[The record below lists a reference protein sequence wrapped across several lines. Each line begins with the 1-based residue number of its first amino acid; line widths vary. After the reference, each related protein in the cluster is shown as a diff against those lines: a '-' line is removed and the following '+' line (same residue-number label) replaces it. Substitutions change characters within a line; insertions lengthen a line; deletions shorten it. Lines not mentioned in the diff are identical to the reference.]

1 MGVITDGNSVGVGV
15 TPTVVSDGECKRVI
29 TGGNNL
35 DGGVLWKVES
45 ESVL

>member
-29 TGGNNL
+29 TGGNSL
-35 DGGVLWKVES
+35 DGCVLWKAERA
-45 ESVL
+45 SV